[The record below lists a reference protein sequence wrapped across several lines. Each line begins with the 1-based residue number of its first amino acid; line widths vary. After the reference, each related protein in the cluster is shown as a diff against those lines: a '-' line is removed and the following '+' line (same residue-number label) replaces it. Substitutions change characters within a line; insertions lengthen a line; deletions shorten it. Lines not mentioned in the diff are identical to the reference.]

1 MNIVYPICCG
11 VDVHK
16 KTIVATIVTTDEHN
30 VSTYLQKSFSTFN
43 YDLQNFHD
51 WLIQNNCYHVCMES
65 TGKYWIPIFNVLESD
80 IHVVLTHPKY
90 VKAIKGNKT
99 DKKDSKWIADLFK
112 FDMVRGSFIPPKS
125 IRDLREISRYRFKLV
140 CMRSSERNRIQNSM
154 TISNIGLASVISDPF
169 GVTANNILD
178 YLISSPSFDPKECEK
193 LIVKRAK
200 HKSSEIIKSIEG
212 YNLQPDQLFK
222 ISKAKS
228 HLEYLEQ
235 LICDSEVELYAR
247 VQPYD
252 EIIERIAKL
261 PGFSKLSAM
270 LVISEIGVDM
280 SVFESSK
287 HLTSWA
293 GLTPTNNESA
303 GKKKSVRIS
312 HAGQYLKPL
321 LVQCALS
328 AVKSKKEPYFAI
340 KYNRLKK
347 RRGHK
352 KAIIAIARMMLTCIY
367 HMIKSGQDFNPTDY
381 KELTNPKF
389 QTSKVELTVETALQF
404 LASKGLDVSSLTST
418 I

>member
-1 MNIVYPICCG
+1 MKLVYPICCG

-16 KTIVATIVTTDEHN
+16 KTIVATIVTTDKNN

-51 WLIQNNCYHVCMES
+51 WLKQHNCYHVCMES
-65 TGKYWIPIFNVLESD
+65 TGKYWIPIFNLLESD
-80 IHVVLTHPKY
+80 MHVLLTHPKY
-90 VKAIKGNKT
+90 VKAIKGQKT

-112 FDMVRGSFIPPKS
+112 FDMVRSSFIPPKS
-125 IRDLREISRYRFKLV
+125 IRALREISRYRFKLV

-154 TISNIGLASVISDPF
+154 TVSNIGLSNVLSDTF
-169 GVTANNILD
+169 GVTATNILD
-178 YLISSPSFDPKECEK
+178 YLLSCSVFDPKECDK
-193 LIVKRAK
+193 LMKKRAK
-200 HKSSEIIKSIEG
+200 NKSAEIIKSIEG
-212 YNLQPDQLFK
+212 YDLRADQRFK
-222 ISKAKS
+222 ISKARA
-228 HLEYLEQ
+228 HHEYLDK
-235 LICDSEVELYAR
+235 LICDSEIELYAR
-247 VQPYD
+247 TQPYD

-270 LVISEIGVDM
+270 LVIAEIGVDM

-328 AVKSKKEPYFAI
+328 AIKSKQEPYFAI
-340 KYNRLKK
+340 KYNRIKK

-367 HMIKSGQDFNPTDY
+367 HMIKSGKEFNPIDY
-381 KELTNPKF
+381 KELTNPNPKS
-389 QTSKVELTVETALQF
+389 QKVELTVETALQF
-404 LASKGLDVSSLTST
+404 LASKGLDISSLTST

>member
-11 VDVHK
+11 VDVHN

-51 WLIQNNCYHVCMES
+51 WLIQNNCYHVCMEF
-65 TGKYWIPIFNVLESD
+65 TGKYWIPILNLLESD

-140 CMRSSERNRIQNSM
+140 RMRSSERNRIQNTM
-154 TISNIGLASVISDPF
+154 TISNIGLASVISGPF

-200 HKSSEIIKSIEG
+200 NKSDDIIKSIEG
-212 YNLQPDQLFK
+212 YTLQADQRFK
-222 ISKAKS
+222 ISKVQS
-228 HLEYLEQ
+228 HHKYLDQ
-235 LICDSEVELYAR
+235 LICDSKFELYAH

-252 EIIERIAKL
+252 KIIERIAKL

-270 LVISEIGVDM
+270 LVIAEIGVDI

-293 GLTPTNNESA
+293 GLTPTNNEST

-352 KAIIAIARMMLTCIY
+352 KAIIAIARIMLTCIY
-367 HMIKSGQDFNPTDY
+367 HIIKSGQEFKPTDY
-381 KELTNPKF
+381 KELTNPKP
-389 QTSKVELTVETALQF
+389 QTLKVELTVETALQF

-418 I
+418 N